1 MTATR
6 TTLRPGRARGVA
18 APLALLAL
26 LVLGGCTA
34 SGSDTGPGS
43 GTEDDDRV
51 GIANPASVN
60 CIELGGTLEIVDSPT
75 GQTGWCT
82 LPDGRRV
89 EEWELY
95 RETQG
100 DGSEGI
106 DGEGTDGEGAPTDPD
121 GPPTLDREAALAEL
135 DAAEAR
141 WEAAG
146 IRRYRL
152 VERPVCF
159 CVAATH
165 TLLVE
170 DGVAV
175 EVTTETDA
183 PDQQGPFGT
192 ALTVEELFTRLRADL
207 EAGAAA
213 VRVAY
218 DPETGAPLE
227 VFVDV
232 SELMAD
238 EEWGMTVL
246 ELTSLD

>member
-1 MTATR
+1 MGTARVRR
-6 TTLRPGRARGVA
+6 TARVVA
-18 APLALLAL
+18 LAVVLAAC
-26 LVLGGCTA
+26 GGT
-34 SGSDTGPGS
+34 DETP
-43 GTEDDDRV
+43 DDGV

-60 CIELGGTLEIVDSPT
+60 CIERGGTLEIVDGPT

-100 DGSEGI
+100 GDEGG
-106 DGEGTDGEGAPTDPD
+106 DGEGTDGEGAPADPD
-121 GPPTLDREAALAEL
+121 GPPALDREAALAEL
-135 DAAEAR
+135 EAAEAR
-141 WEAAG
+141 WDAAG

-175 EVTTETDA
+175 EVTTEADA

-192 ALTVEELFTRLRADL
+192 ALTVEELFARLRTDL
-207 EAGAAA
+207 EGGAVA

-218 DPETGAPLE
+218 DPRTGAPLE

-232 SELMAD
+232 SEQMAD

-246 ELTSLD
+246 ELTPLD